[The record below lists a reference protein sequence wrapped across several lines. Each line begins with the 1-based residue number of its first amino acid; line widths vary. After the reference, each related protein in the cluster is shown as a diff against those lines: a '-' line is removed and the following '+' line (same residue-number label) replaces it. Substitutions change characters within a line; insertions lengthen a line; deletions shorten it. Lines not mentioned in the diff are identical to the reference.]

1 MIMTYSPRKDHMDN
15 LNPNC
20 LICTTEFHNKTTGID
35 HESIEQAVFNGWSY
49 RNVARR
55 IVELEGGSLHAWE
68 QLIRKHCI
76 CHAAYGCP
84 ICSVVGENLINRW
97 VVEKSL
103 RESKDVRKVIELK
116 EYFLLCSSLSNTDPT
131 STEMIQRLEF
141 HRNICMCRYR
151 TKSTS
156 RTQTKKGDG
165 KSEEMIVKNGG
176 YQQSKSGNTRLTQAV
191 V

>member
-1 MIMTYSPRKDHMDN
+1 MIMTYSPRKYYMDN

-35 HESIEQAVFNGWSY
+35 HESIERAVFNGWSY

-76 CHAAYGCP
+76 RHAAYGCP

-97 VVEKSL
+97 AVEKAL

-116 EYFLLCSSLSNTDPT
+116 EYFLLCSSLPNTDPT

-141 HRNICMCRYR
+141 HRNVCMFRYR
-151 TKSTS
+151 AKNASE
-156 RTQTKKGDG
+156 TQTKKSNG
-165 KSEEMIVKNGG
+165 KSEEMIIKNEGHR
-176 YQQSKSGNTRLTQAV
+176 QSKSGDTTLSQTV
-191 V
+191 L